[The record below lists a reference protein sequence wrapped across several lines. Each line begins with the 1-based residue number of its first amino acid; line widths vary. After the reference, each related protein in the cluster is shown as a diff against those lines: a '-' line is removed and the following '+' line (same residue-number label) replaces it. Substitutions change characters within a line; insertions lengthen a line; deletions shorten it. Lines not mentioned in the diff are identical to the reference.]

1 LANRQFD
8 EHNVPP
14 ASPGELVI
22 NSLGTFV
29 QEQMTMLGW
38 DRETLAERSGLDRW
52 TVEGIL
58 DLPHLASW
66 PEPDEMQALADA
78 LAMPVREVVLR
89 AAQASGLDVYGP
101 LNPTETLQLASNED
115 LTAEVRR
122 RLALGAVT
130 GGYLAGPGR
139 RADAHRTPSA

>member
-1 LANRQFD
+1 M
-8 EHNVPP
+8 
-14 ASPGELVI
+14 I

-38 DRETLAERSGLDRW
+38 DREALAERSGLDRW
-52 TVEGIL
+52 TIEGIL
-58 DLPHLASW
+58 DLPHLATW
-66 PEPDEMQALADA
+66 PEPDEMQALANA

-89 AAQASGLDVYGP
+89 AAEASGLDVMGP
-101 LNPTETLQLASNED
+101 LNPTETLLLASNEE
-115 LTAEVRR
+115 LTGEVRR

-139 RADAHRTPSA
+139 RVRVNRTQST